1 MKTKRASYYRKNPLD
16 DTELIVGGLVVAAV
30 IGIGGFFIYQHFQ
43 TQAAAAAL
51 PSAAS
56 LNQGLIAAN
65 AASGQA
71 PMPGGTGAPE
81 ASQVAT
87 G

>member
-16 DTELIVGGLVVAAV
+16 DTELIVGGLVTLAV
-30 IGIGGFFIYQHFQ
+30 VGLGGYLIYNHFQ

-65 AASGQA
+65 AASGQT
-71 PMPGGTGAPE
+71 PMSGGTGAPE